1 MITSGSIDPPANRVP
16 PWPKVGEEVK
26 QHFARIPKM
35 QQVVTPDQDML
46 FEDLDGDVSSD
57 SGLESIL

>member
-1 MITSGSIDPPANRVP
+1 
-16 PWPKVGEEVK
+16 
-26 QHFARIPKM
+26 M